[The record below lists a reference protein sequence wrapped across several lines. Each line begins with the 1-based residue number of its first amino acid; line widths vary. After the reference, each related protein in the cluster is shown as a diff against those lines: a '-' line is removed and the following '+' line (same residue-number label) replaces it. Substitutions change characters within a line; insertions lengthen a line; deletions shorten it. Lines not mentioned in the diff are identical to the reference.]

1 MGNFMGLVQ
10 HPQWSQLLSLFKDM
24 VQVLLRHPLWLS
36 LSIGSTVLSVSLEP
50 SLALLGRNFVNQL
63 QDDSTAL
70 EDSLVSYVLVFGGV
84 LVGLGLIKFGDK
96 VLNKI
101 YDLRLIIALQRT
113 YLERRHQERGAQD
126 IARLLYDC
134 DQAKGGMDILYKD
147 AWKIVAGVVSVLV
160 WQLSLAPE
168 WLPALVLAVLPPVL
182 IVLAFGHWI
191 QRLSL
196 DMLRLQGQI
205 AASTDEVNRLRLF
218 AHQETFFQ
226 RTIRLE
232 FFKKG
237 SEVLIDLLAWVGLL
251 AVIFLASLWDIGLLP
266 EEVRAGDL
274 ALFAVN
280 LNLLSKPMGDIGK
293 VYNKGRE
300 AYPALLRVLQP
311 DRAIGLGMED
321 ENP

>member
-1 MGNFMGLVQ
+1 MVKVSKQ
-10 HPQWSQLLSLFKDM
+10 VHSPRWSNLWSLFQDM
-24 VQVLLRHPLWLS
+24 VQVLLRHPFWLS
-36 LSIGSTVLSVSLEP
+36 LSIGSTVLSVALEP
-50 SLALLGRNFVNQL
+50 SLALLGRNFVNEL
-63 QDDSTAL
+63 QDDSTPL
-70 EDSLVSYVLVFGGV
+70 DDSLMRYALVFGGV

-96 VLNKI
+96 VLNKV

-113 YLERRHQERGAQD
+113 YLERRRQEHDTQD

-147 AWKIVAGVVSVLV
+147 AWKIFTGTVSVLV

-168 WLPALVLAVLPPVL
+168 WLPALILAVLPPVL

-205 AASTDEVNRLRLF
+205 AASTDDVNRLRLF
-218 AHQETFFQ
+218 AHQETFFR

-237 SEVLIDLLAWVGLL
+237 SEVLIDLLSWIGLL
-251 AVIFLASLWDIGLLP
+251 AVIVLASLWNVGLLP
-266 EEVRAGDL
+266 QEVEAGDL

-311 DRAIGLGMED
+311 DRATALGMD
-321 ENP
+321 D

>member
-1 MGNFMGLVQ
+1 MGLVQ

-311 DRAIGLGMED
+311 DRAIALGMEKM
-321 ENP
+321 N

>member
-1 MGNFMGLVQ
+1 MGNFLGLVKPSRWG
-10 HPQWSQLLSLFKDM
+10 HLVSLFQDM

-36 LSIGSTVLSVSLEP
+36 LSIGSTVLSVALEP

-63 QDDSTAL
+63 QDDSTSL

-147 AWKIVAGVVSVLV
+147 AWKIVVGVVSVLM

-168 WLPALVLAVLPPVL
+168 WLPALILAVLPPVL
-182 IVLAFGHWI
+182 IILAFGHWI

-266 EEVRAGDL
+266 DEVRAGDL

-311 DRAIGLGMED
+311 DRAIALGMEKM
-321 ENP
+321 N

>member
-311 DRAIGLGMED
+311 DRAIALGMEKM
-321 ENP
+321 N